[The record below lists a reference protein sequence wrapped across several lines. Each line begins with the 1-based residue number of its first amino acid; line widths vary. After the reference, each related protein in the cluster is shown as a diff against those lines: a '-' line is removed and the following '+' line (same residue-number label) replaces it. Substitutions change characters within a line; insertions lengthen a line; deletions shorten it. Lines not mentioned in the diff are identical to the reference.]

1 MIPPPPTRPAPP
13 PPPRATPPWYG
24 EEPEMPPV
32 SPDLTRFDLEAA
44 IWIHGDYPQRTWPEA
59 AKELLR
65 KCRETPFGF
74 INAASLDYLDRHQP
88 IEVDLT
94 YNEDKSMLNATLR
107 SRKCLTK

>member
-13 PPPRATPPWYG
+13 PPPRVTPPWYG

-74 INAASLDYLDRHQP
+74 INAASLDYLDRHLP
-88 IEVDLT
+88 VDVDLT
-94 YNEDKSMLNATLR
+94 YDEDKRMLNATLR